1 MVRREEE
8 QRRKRRKILGE
19 GKFGPLR
26 RKKTETKVKED
37 IWRRKIFASIRGEE
51 REEERRKK
59 RRTIFR
65 EGNIWS
71 EKESRTEKGKE
82 ENILE
87 KERDDAQIYVPMV

>member
-1 MVRREEE
+1 M
-8 QRRKRRKILGE
+8 
-19 GKFGPLR
+19 
-26 RKKTETKVKED
+26 KED
-37 IWRRKIFASIRGEE
+37 ILRRKIFASRRGEE